1 MKNVSLNDFLV
12 HGRINL
18 HTFPTKLKVASKK
31 GISQKALTKTSLQ
44 LSELQDT
51 IYAHNRYGV
60 LVCIQGMDTAGKDSL
75 IREVF
80 RHFNAR
86 GVVVH
91 SYKAPTRRELLHDYL
106 WRHYIAL
113 PERGKFAVFNRS
125 HYENVLVTRANPHL
139 LLKENLPEIN
149 TIEDLTLDFWQK
161 RFEQIRNFERHVAE
175 NGTLVFKFFLHISK
189 EEQRLR
195 LIRRLDNQKH
205 HWKFLPS
212 DITERLL
219 WDTYMKNYEE
229 ALSATST
236 PNAPWFVIPADD
248 KLSARYLVA
257 QILLESLQAYHDIKE
272 PKLPP
277 EIEANISSYR
287 EQLNKKAL

>member
-1 MKNVSLNDFLV
+1 MNTPTLKEFLV
-12 HGRINL
+12 QGKLNL
-18 HTFPTKLKVASKK
+18 NQFPTKLKSLQKK
-31 GISQKALTKTSLQ
+31 GITQKGLKEICLR
-44 LSELQDT
+44 LSELQD
-51 IYAHNRYGV
+51 IMYAHNRYGV

-75 IREVF
+75 VREVF

-86 GVVVH
+86 GVVVN

-139 LLKENLPEIN
+139 LLKENLPNITKVEDVN
-149 TIEDLTLDFWQK
+149 IEFWHQ
-161 RFEQIRNFERHVAE
+161 RLEQIRNFEKHVAE
-175 NGTLVFKFFLHISK
+175 NGTIILKFFLHISK

-195 LIRRLDNQKH
+195 LIRRLDNEKY

-212 DITERLL
+212 DITERKL
-219 WDTYMKNYEE
+219 WDSYMTYYEE
-229 ALSATST
+229 AMESTSSQK
-236 PNAPWFVIPADD
+236 APWFVIPADD
-248 KLSARYLVA
+248 RLSARYLVA
-257 QILLESLQAYHDIKE
+257 KILLETLQAYTDIKE

-277 EIEANISSYR
+277 EIEANLNVYR
-287 EQLNKKAL
+287 DQLSKKVL

>member
-1 MKNVSLNDFLV
+1 MKT
-12 HGRINL
+12 INL
-18 HTFPTKLKVASKK
+18 GDYLVQGKVHLNKIPSKLKASAKK
-31 GISQKALTKTSLQ
+31 GITQKGLMETCLQ
-44 LSELQDT
+44 LGELQDMM
-51 IYAHNRYGV
+51 YAHNRYGV

-106 WRHYIAL
+106 WRHYLAL

-139 LLKENLPEIN
+139 ILEENLPNITKE
-149 TIEDLTLDFWQK
+149 EDIHPEFWLK
-161 RFEQIRNFERHVAE
+161 RFEQIGNFEKHVAE
-175 NGTLVFKFFLHISK
+175 NGTIVLKFFLHISK

-195 LIRRLDNQKH
+195 LLRRLDNEKY

-212 DITERLL
+212 DITERQL
-219 WDTYMKNYEE
+219 WDSYMTYYEE
-229 ALSATST
+229 AMEATSSIH
-236 PNAPWFVIPADD
+236 APWFVIPADD
-248 KLSARYLVA
+248 RNVARYLVA
-257 QILLESLQAYHDIKE
+257 KIVLGTLQAYTDIKE
-272 PKLPP
+272 PQLAP
-277 EIEANISSYR
+277 EIYANLNSYR
-287 EQLNKKAL
+287 EQLSKKEL

>member
-1 MKNVSLNDFLV
+1 M
-12 HGRINL
+12 
-18 HTFPTKLKVASKK
+18 
-31 GISQKALTKTSLQ
+31 Q

-125 HYENVLVTRANPHL
+125 HYENVLVTRANPQL
-139 LLKENLPEIN
+139 LLKENLPDV
-149 TIEDLTLDFWQK
+149 TQVEDVKPAFWLK
-161 RFEQIRNFERHVAE
+161 RFEQIKSFEKHVAE
-175 NGTLVFKFFLHISK
+175 NGTIIFKFFLHISK

-195 LIRRLDNQKH
+195 LLRRLDNEKH

-212 DITERLL
+212 DITERLR
-219 WDTYMKNYEE
+219 WDAYMSFYEE
-229 ALSATST
+229 ALEATSS
-236 PNAPWFVIPADD
+236 PHAPWFVVPADD
-248 KLSARYLVA
+248 RLTARYLVA
-257 QILLESLQAYHDIKE
+257 NILLESLKKYTDIKE
-272 PKLPP
+272 PSLAP
-277 EIEANISSYR
+277 EIEANLASYK
-287 EQLNKKAL
+287 EQLSKKTL